1 MTEGYRS
8 EEEEEAAREAAAIG
22 GPDPDPDVDPAER
35 ARRESGEGEAE
46 GFEIAE
52 EDLQRNASHDDGAG
66 NPLLDRFD
74 ESEDAGA
81 DPDVYGEADEEEI
94 DR

>member
-1 MTEGYRS
+1 MSEGYRS
-8 EEEEEAAREAAAIG
+8 EDEEEAAREAGAIG

-35 ARRESGEGEAE
+35 ARRESGEGESE

-52 EDLQRNASHDDGAG
+52 EDLERNASHDDGKG

-74 ESEDAGA
+74 EEEGTTA
-81 DPDVYGEADEEEI
+81 DQDVYGEADEEEVKE
-94 DR
+94 